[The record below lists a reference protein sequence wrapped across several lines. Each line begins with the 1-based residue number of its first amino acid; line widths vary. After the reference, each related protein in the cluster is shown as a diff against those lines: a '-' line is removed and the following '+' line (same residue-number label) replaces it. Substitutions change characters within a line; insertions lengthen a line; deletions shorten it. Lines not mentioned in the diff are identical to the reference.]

1 LEKSPYP
8 DYSHPD
14 DVLPGRGTV
23 VQEEAPPPRGRS
35 ASVRSAVEW
44 IVIVA
49 AALITALLIKT
60 FLLQAFYIPSASMA
74 PTLEVHDRV
83 LVNKL
88 SYHFH
93 EVHRGDIVVFKRP
106 PGERDANIKDLI
118 KRVIALPGETVEG
131 RDGHVLIDGR
141 VLHEPYV
148 PPNRPTDNFGPLK
161 IAKNHYWVMGDNRTN
176 SKDSRIFGSISRS
189 LIVGRA
195 FIRVWPLSAI
205 TLL

>member
-1 LEKSPYP
+1 MEEK
-8 DYSHPD
+8 
-14 DVLPGRGTV
+14 
-23 VQEEAPPPRGRS
+23 PPPRRS
-35 ASVRSAVEW
+35 SSVRSAVEW
-44 IVIVA
+44 ILIVA
-49 AALITALLIKT
+49 AALVTALLIKT
-60 FLLQAFYIPSASMA
+60 FLLQAFYIPSASMS

-118 KRVIALPGETVEG
+118 KRVVALPDETVEG
-131 RDGHVLIDGR
+131 RDGHVLVDGR

-148 PPNRPTDNFGPLK
+148 PPNRPTDNFGPVK

-176 SKDSRIFGSISRS
+176 SKDSRIFGSIPRS

-195 FIRVWPLSAI
+195 FIRVWPISAI